1 MCFQD
6 SFDLT
11 PKVLG
16 KGQFAVVKE
25 CRARETGQI
34 YAAKIIDT
42 APLNEQDKKNIDM
55 EVWVTI
61 S

>member
-6 SFDLT
+6 NFDLT
-11 PKVLG
+11 PNVLG

-25 CRARETGQI
+25 CRARETGRI

-42 APLNEQDKKNIDM
+42 APLNDQDKKNIDR
-55 EVWVTI
+55 EERI
-61 S
+61 